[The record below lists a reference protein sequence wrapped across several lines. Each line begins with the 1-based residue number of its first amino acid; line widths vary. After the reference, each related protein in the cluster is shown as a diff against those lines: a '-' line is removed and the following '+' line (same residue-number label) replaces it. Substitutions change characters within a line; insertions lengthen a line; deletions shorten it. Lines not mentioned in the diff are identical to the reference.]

1 MGAAFSRDTVSV
13 AAARVGFCNHIE
25 AFAGAP
31 PPAPPCKEKYLLPIL
46 SCGCPVLFSQLR
58 GQSGPHSNSPGAFY
72 RLIIEMNWLRAVLC
86 FPPDCLPG

>member
-31 PPAPPCKEKYLLPIL
+31 PPEPPCKEKYLLPIL

-58 GQSGPHSNSPGAFY
+58 GQSGPHSNNFGRHALRPAGQPAAV
-72 RLIIEMNWLRAVLC
+72 EMA
-86 FPPDCLPG
+86 PAI